1 MLGVSGQE
9 SVDAG
14 LNLYA
19 YADGDP
25 VDESDPLGLR
35 SLTLCEL
42 AVLQPYFPQKNLK
55 KINIKTGIPWLARKF
70 GAEGADAWT
79 FENTIYMKPG
89 VDAPDTIE
97 GISLIGHETVHTT
110 QYDQYGAIGLARRYK
125 AANDANLKAGM
136 TPYNAYRNNPYE
148 VAGWDMGAKILND
161 LNAKSKG
168 ASCECFK

>member
-1 MLGVSGQE
+1 MV
-9 SVDAG
+9 AG
-14 LNLYA
+14 TIA
-19 YADGDP
+19 G
-25 VDESDPLGLR
+25 
-35 SLTLCEL
+35 
-42 AVLQPYFPQKNLK
+42 
-55 KINIKTGIPWLARKF
+55 NIS
-70 GAEGADAWT
+70 AEATTPASNT
-79 FENTIYMKPG
+79 FAEAMRG

-168 ASCECFK
+168 ASGGCEL